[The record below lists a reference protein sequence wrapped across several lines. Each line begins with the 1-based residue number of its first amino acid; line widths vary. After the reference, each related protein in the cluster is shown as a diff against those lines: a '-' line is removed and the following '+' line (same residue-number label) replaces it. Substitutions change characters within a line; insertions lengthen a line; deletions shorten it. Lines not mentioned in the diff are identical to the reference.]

1 MTKHFWGSLL
11 VAALLGGPAVAAD
24 MAVKAM
30 PVKALPVPVV
40 VYTWTGCYVGAS
52 GGGLW
57 AHKRWTDDDTL
68 STTFGRARYDHST
81 SGGMAGGQVGCDY
94 QMGRWVFGIEGSYH
108 WADSNATSNDLIFTN
123 VSGTTNVTGLGTVTG
138 RVGYTIV
145 EQALIYVRGGVAFER
160 DRYSTNN
167 LTTGLQLTTASE
179 DRTGGLV
186 GVGFEYLFLK
196 NLSAFIEYDYAD
208 MGTRD
213 VNFNFLTR
221 PGLFN
226 TYSIR
231 ERKDIVKIG
240 LNWRFNLAQP
250 VVAKY

>member
-1 MTKHFWGSLL
+1 MSKHFWGSLL

-24 MAVKAM
+24 MPM
-30 PVKALPVPVV
+30 PVKALPLPVA
-40 VYTWTGCYVGAS
+40 VYTWTGCYIGGS

-57 AHKRWTDDDTL
+57 AHKRWTDADNL
-68 STTFGRARYDHST
+68 STTLGSVRFNHTAG
-81 SGGMAGGQVGCDY
+81 GGMVGGQLGCDY
-94 QMGRWVFGIEGSYH
+94 QVGRWVFGIEGSYH

-123 VSGTTNVTGLGTVTG
+123 VSGTTNVSGFGTVTG

-145 EQALIYVRGGVAFER
+145 DQALIYVRGGVAFER

-167 LTTGLQLTTASE
+167 LTTGVQLTSASE
-179 DRTGGLV
+179 NRTGGLV

-196 NLSAFIEYDYAD
+196 NLSAFVEYDYAD
-208 MGTRD
+208 MGSRD
-213 VNFNFLTR
+213 VNFSFLTR
-221 PGLFN
+221 PGST

-231 ERKDIVKIG
+231 ERKDIVKVGI
-240 LNWRFNLAQP
+240 NYHFNLAQP